1 MWLAFNAINSEKDP
15 FMKRHFVNAVRLFF
29 STLALCFFLSSVAF
43 AQETTATITGQVTD
57 QAGAIVANAEITLK
71 NTATGEERKVI
82 SDDNGSYSL
91 TLIPPGKYDLSVR
104 VKGFKESIN
113 QGIELSVNDRKV
125 ITVALAPGDI
135 NESIT
140 ITGEAPLLQV
150 TPTVG
155 DVVENRRVVELPLN
169 NRNFMALLT
178 LVPGVTS
185 TGDSEIGIG
194 LTNTVNFS
202 INGTR
207 RNSINFLV
215 DGVSNTDVGS
225 NITLLSI
232 PTVDSIQEFRV
243 ITSVPTAEFGK
254 SGGGVVNLVTRGG
267 GQQFHGTL
275 YEFLRNDRLNAN
287 SFFNNAN
294 GTFGPNDAGVKLGIN
309 TAGTARTPRP
319 KLRYNNFGYLISGPV
334 FIPGIYNEK
343 REKTFFLFSQEFRRI
358 IRAPSLSSAITVPS
372 LLERQGNFSETGN
385 LPIFDPTTG
394 LQFANNTI
402 PSGRINQTALGLLA
416 LYPEPN
422 IPSVTAGRA
431 PNRFSVT
438 TPNIQNTRQETM
450 RIDHNISTMHHLTG
464 RYTRD
469 LSETRELGGLFF
481 NATIPNVAT
490 TATTVPGQV
499 LAISLTSTFGPNI
512 VNEAV
517 FTFSGNKINTTLLG
531 RYNGVDVKVPNTE
544 IFPQNNSGL
553 PPVLTITG
561 LPTIGSGQL
570 FDIKYKNWNPKD
582 NVTIVH
588 GSHTFKFG
596 GDVSWE
602 SKDENAAN
610 ATQGN
615 YLFSGVA
622 TRVPTS
628 SGIGL
633 ADFLLG
639 RATTSGAQAAYSEPE
654 RDVTEHLRFG
664 RTEFYIQDTW
674 KVKSNFQLD
683 YGLRYYRYRQAID
696 TEDVL
701 ATFLPSAYD
710 PARAAVCANATCST
724 YVTSSFDVTNGFAYA
739 GKNSPYGRRVQLSDK
754 NDWGPRIGF
763 AWNPKGHENT
773 VIRGGYGIYYDQA
786 LIGIVEQ
793 NSFTTPPFNNSVG
806 VAGTFAAPVFFG
818 TPGSPTTAPTRGPLG
833 GVNATTAPFLT
844 PLIQQWALTWQQ
856 QVGRN
861 AIFEIGYA
869 GSAGN
874 HLIRPVDINAPTPAE
889 IIAASRGIATCD
901 QALVASNNPV
911 NCINLA
917 RPYRGFGAIT
927 DRQTT
932 ATSRYHG
939 LLTSFRLRPTHGLA
953 AQIAYTWSKNM
964 TDATNDRDAADV
976 PQIRTD
982 FHLERAPSRL
992 DRTHVFVAS
1001 YVYEVPTFNSGFAKS
1016 TAGRMLL
1023 SGWELAGITTAQ
1035 SGLALNRVVQS
1046 STTVPARGTRPNII
1060 SDPNQNIPTNPT
1072 GGIPYAFN
1080 PFAFQT
1086 TLTGQIGNSPRSP
1099 FRFPSQYFTDVNVA
1113 KNFHFS
1119 ERYRLQLRAE
1129 FYNIFNRTIFND
1141 VFQTMPDRLPTD
1153 AVFSSVQNLVNSGS
1167 NPQYGQFF
1175 ATRDPRQIQ
1184 LGVKFSF

>member
-1 MWLAFNAINSEKDP
+1 MNYPRISLPSLIMA
-15 FMKRHFVNAVRLFF
+15 
-29 STLALCFFLSSVAF
+29 LALIISLGAVAF
-43 AQETTATITGQVTD
+43 AQETTGRISGQVLD
-57 QAGAIVANAEITLK
+57 PAGAVVSNAEVTVT
-71 NTATGEERKVI
+71 NVATREERKAQT
-82 SDDNGSYSL
+82 DETGNYTFTQL
-91 TLIPPGKYDLSVR
+91 PPGMYDLSIR
-104 VKGFKESIN
+104 GQGFKEHIVTGLEVN
-113 QGIELSVNDRKV
+113 VNDRKV
-125 ITVALAPGDI
+125 LNVAMETGALA
-135 NESIT
+135 ESVT
-140 ITGEAPLLQV
+140 VTGEASLIQT

-169 NRNFMALLT
+169 NRNFMQLLT

-254 SGGGVVNLVTRGG
+254 SGGGVVNLITRGG
-267 GQQFHGTL
+267 GSTFHGTF

-294 GTFGPNDAGVKLGIN
+294 GSFGPNDAGVKLGVN
-309 TAGTARTPRP
+309 TAGTPRTPRP

-334 FIPGIYNEK
+334 VIPGFYNTK

-358 IRAPSLSSAITVPS
+358 IRAPSLASPITVPS
-372 LLERQGNFSETGN
+372 LLERQGNFSEAGN
-385 LPIFDPTTG
+385 LTIYDPLTG
-394 LQFANNTI
+394 LPFANNTI
-402 PSGRINQTALGLLA
+402 PGPRINATALALLS

-422 IPSVTAGRA
+422 IPSTTAGRA
-431 PNRFSVT
+431 PNRFAVT
-438 TPNIQNTRQETM
+438 TPTIQNTRQETM
-450 RIDHNISTMHHLTG
+450 RIDHNISTMQRLTG

-481 NATIPNVAT
+481 GATIPNVAT
-490 TATTVPGQV
+490 TSTTVPGDV
-499 LAISLTSTFGPNI
+499 LAISLSSTFGPNVI
-512 VNEAV
+512 NEAT
-517 FTFSGNKINTTLLG
+517 FTFSGNKITTTLLG
-531 RYNGVDVKVPNTE
+531 RYNGVDVKVPNAE
-544 IFPQNNSGL
+544 IFTQNNSGL
-553 PPVLTITG
+553 PPVLNITG
-561 LPTIGSGQL
+561 QPTIGSGQL
-570 FDIKYKNWNPKD
+570 YNIRYKNWNPKD

-588 GSHTFKFG
+588 NSHTIKFG

-602 SKDENAAN
+602 SKDENASN
-610 ATQGN
+610 LTQGT
-615 YLFSGVA
+615 YGFTGVQ
-622 TRVPTS
+622 TRVPTT

-639 RATTSGAQAAYSEPE
+639 RATSYSEPE

-674 KVKSNFQLD
+674 KVRSNFQLD
-683 YGLRYYRYRQAID
+683 YGIRYYRYRQPID
-696 TEDVL
+696 TQNVL
-701 ATFLPSAYD
+701 ATFLPELFDRSK
-710 PARAAVCANATCST
+710 AAVCANATCST

-739 GKNSPYGRRVQLSDK
+739 GKNSPFGRRVQEDDK

-763 AWNPKGHENT
+763 AWNPKGNSKT
-773 VIRGGYGIYYDQA
+773 VLRGGYGIYYDQA

-793 NSFTTPPFNNSVG
+793 NSFTTPPFNNSV
-806 VAGTFAAPVFFG
+806 ALTGTAAAPIPFG
-818 TPGSPTTAPTRGPLG
+818 NPGSPTTAATRGPLG
-833 GVNATTAPFLT
+833 GVNATTAPFVT
-844 PLIQQWALTWQQ
+844 PVIQQWALTWQQ
-856 QVGRN
+856 EVGRN
-861 AIFEIGYA
+861 ALFEIGYA

-874 HLIRPVDINAPTPAE
+874 HLIRPIDINAPTPAE
-889 IIAASRGIATCD
+889 IVAAGKGIATCD
-901 QALVASNNPV
+901 QALVATNNPA

-927 DRQTT
+927 DRQSS

-939 LLTSFRLRPTHGLA
+939 MLTSFRMRPTNGIT
-953 AQIAYTWSKNM
+953 AQVAYTWSKNL

-982 FHLERAPSRL
+982 LHLERAPSRL

-1001 YVYEVPTFNSGFAKS
+1001 YVYEVPTFHSGFAKS
-1016 TAGRMLL
+1016 TAGRLLL

-1035 SGLALNRVVQS
+1035 SGLALNRVVQG
-1046 STTVPARGTRPNII
+1046 STTVPARGSRPNIV
-1060 SDPNQNIPTNPT
+1060 SDPLQNIPINPA

-1099 FRFPSQYFTDVNVA
+1099 FRFPKQFFTDLNVS
-1113 KNFHFS
+1113 KNLRFT

-1129 FYNIFNRTIFND
+1129 FYNIFNKTIFND
-1141 VFQTMPDRLPTD
+1141 VSQTIPDRLPTD
-1153 AVFSSVQNLVNSGS
+1153 AAFSSIQNLINSGS
-1167 NPQYGQFF
+1167 AFGQFF
-1175 ATRDPRQIQ
+1175 STRDPRQVQ